1 MALQLYTRKALL
13 FLASSRYSQFTQI
26 TLINM
31 KRIFLI
37 ILTLGL
43 FTTAKSQHCS
53 WENDYLIIL
62 DVRDSI
68 TNEIIY
74 DLEIIL
80 TDSIGIPYT
89 HKFNLEAYKET
100 SIYQN
105 TDTLKFGQNTHK
117 AKSMV
122 DDLPFCINRYMLLVN
137 WLTYPRILENK
148 SDKIFI
154 SDRNG
159 RYESISIPFG
169 NNKMANMC
177 TSSPIRRE
185 KEVQDMV
192 TIKIRLVKKE

>member
-1 MALQLYTRKALL
+1 
-13 FLASSRYSQFTQI
+13 
-26 TLINM
+26 M
-31 KRIFLI
+31 KRILLF

-62 DVRDSI
+62 DVRDSM
-68 TNEIIY
+68 TNKIIY

-80 TDSIGIPYT
+80 TDSIGNPYT
-89 HKFNLEAYKET
+89 HKFNCEVYKGT

-105 TDTLKFGQNTHK
+105 SDTLKFGQNNHK

-122 DDLPFCINRYMLLVN
+122 NDLPFCLKRYMLLVN
-137 WLTYPRILENK
+137 WITYPRILENE
-148 SDKIFI
+148 SDKILI
-154 SDRNG
+154 TDRKG

-177 TSSPIRRE
+177 TSSPIRHK
-185 KEVQDMV
+185 KEVQDNV